1 MLPACLGVL
10 SNIRE
15 TVKCF
20 GRPSTVDQ
28 SKIWSTK
35 APADCRWG
43 KENQETDVSAT
54 KISDYDAIAKTVQ
67 HYLDGAKAGKGELM
81 KPAFHK
87 EAAIYGYVGSDL
99 WAGPI
104 QSLYDWTDKTGPSKD
119 IVGKIVTI
127 DIAETI
133 ASVRVESD
141 NWASYRFSDFFTL
154 LKVDGQWKIM
164 NKVFHLH
171 G

>member
-1 MLPACLGVL
+1 M
-10 SNIRE
+10 
-15 TVKCF
+15 
-20 GRPSTVDQ
+20 DQ

-35 APADCRWG
+35 HSPIVAGARRIRRRI
-43 KENQETDVSAT
+43 VSAT

-119 IVGKIVTI
+119 IVGKIVAI

>member
-1 MLPACLGVL
+1 MSDALTVLGGRAQFEGPLLPVYVRVAGHAGAA
-10 SNIRE
+10 RAA
-15 TVKCF
+15 TVA
-20 GRPSTVDQ
+20 V
-28 SKIWSTK
+28 
-35 APADCRWG
+35 PA
-43 KENQETDVSAT
+43 
-54 KISDYDAIAKTVQ
+54 
-67 HYLDGAKAGKGELM
+67 GARGELM

-119 IVGKIVTI
+119 IVGKIVAI

>member
-1 MLPACLGVL
+1 MFRAAL
-10 SNIRE
+10 SRI
-15 TVKCF
+15 
-20 GRPSTVDQ
+20 GRKPGQPEHSPIVGEARR
-28 SKIWSTK
+28 IG
-35 APADCRWG
+35 RRI
-43 KENQETDVSAT
+43 VSAT
-54 KISDYDAIAKTVQ
+54 NINDYEVIAKTVQ
-67 HYLDGAKAGKGELM
+67 HYLDGAKAGKGDLM

-87 EAAIYGYVGSDL
+87 DAAIYGYVGPDL

-119 IVGKIVTI
+119 IVGKIVAI

>member
-1 MLPACLGVL
+1 MSKVYLGFSRTVG
-10 SNIRE
+10 E
-15 TVKCF
+15 TVSASGNIQPNWSEIRQSEHSPIVGEARRI
-20 GRPSTVDQ
+20 GRR
-28 SKIWSTK
+28 I
-35 APADCRWG
+35 
-43 KENQETDVSAT
+43 VSAT
-54 KISDYDAIAKTVQ
+54 NINDYEAIAKTVQ
-67 HYLDGAKAGKGELM
+67 HYLDGAKAGKGDLM

-87 EAAIYGYVGSDL
+87 DAAIYGYVGPDL

-119 IVGKIVTI
+119 IVGKIVDI

-133 ASVRVESD
+133 ASVRVESND
-141 NWASYRFSDFFTL
+141 WASYRFSDFFTL
-154 LKVDGQWKIM
+154 LKVEGQWKIM

>member
-1 MLPACLGVL
+1 M
-10 SNIRE
+10 
-15 TVKCF
+15 
-20 GRPSTVDQ
+20 
-28 SKIWSTK
+28 
-35 APADCRWG
+35 
-43 KENQETDVSAT
+43 SAT

-119 IVGKIVTI
+119 IVGKIVAI

-133 ASVRVESD
+133 A
-141 NWASYRFSDFFTL
+141 
-154 LKVDGQWKIM
+154 
-164 NKVFHLH
+164 
-171 G
+171 